1 MSYAIDTT
9 KELFLVTKQDTDKTT
24 HIIMSKKEIQQL
36 LKTDNN
42 TTVMIREIQISVTNE
57 VSKKYFL
64 PKYWQRLNK
73 KSSVYNI
80 WKQIAEGDE

>member
-1 MSYAIDTT
+1 
-9 KELFLVTKQDTDKTT
+9 
-24 HIIMSKKEIQQL
+24 
-36 LKTDNN
+36 
-42 TTVMIREIQISVTNE
+42 MIREMQVSVTNE